1 MPRLLLSLLVLLSF
15 ALPLGARQLVTGP
28 TYGAMNEIGEATIG
42 TDGSDFLALWSAG
55 SSTLVARRIDASGN
69 PIGESVLVVPERM
82 TASRPVWTGAYYLA
96 AATSNTRIH
105 LLRISKEGTLLLR
118 QTIDSS
124 RAMVGANLAFDGERV
139 LLLARTESTTET
151 AGIHAWILDAEG
163 KVISGEQVIWTG
175 SAYLGRDSYRAVSA
189 SGTFYAVISGW
200 QGVLVQTIR
209 ASGELGA
216 AIPIRPVGT
225 FASIA
230 SDGERVLVLLS
241 RMVFGGPSSLEIA
254 LLEDEKIV
262 RFATVRSED
271 PREIVGRL
279 VVWTGDAYSLL
290 YTVSNPRLNETAV
303 EGLRVSR
310 DGELLTPEVVS
321 LWSQPRH
328 IWLHDAAWNGTS
340 LVPLVRVVLHLGS
353 VTWTLPLRQ
362 DLQAVDASN
371 LLRLVS
377 RGPLDQGSPSIQPAG
392 DGYLATWVDT
402 GADGERFYA
411 GRLNAAGSL
420 TAGPIQLDATEG
432 RMGPHAI
439 AVGAGGALVVWSS
452 DRLKGVRFSLDGE
465 RIDTV
470 AMHLD
475 WGLFSSIAVTAG
487 PNFYYLA
494 ASEVAH
500 YAAASDDR
508 QRSYAVSPEGTVF
521 RLANVI
527 DTPEPD
533 EPWGI
538 GGERFRHVAWNGSRF
553 AVIWRASYYD
563 RYCYFPMCPW
573 EERDFLRILDSGGN
587 PVSATVELPRDRM
600 VSAIAGAAGRFL
612 ILLEPNS
619 HDWYPLGGLLTLR
632 SYQIVGGGSPTLH
645 SESTLADRGAQAS
658 LVRTGAGFLAAWRGT
673 TPLDENVYFRPLDQE
688 GIPLAEAR
696 LIASGTRH
704 YAIAGHTPAAAVV
717 LTAERAPAASYLTRR
732 RLYSYSVADAPPGLP
747 PASPHLAAAWRVG
760 ATVTLQWQ
768 DRSDDEEG
776 FIVEQGRATGWMRL
790 TTEPANA
797 MSAKVTLSTSTFDLP
812 LRVRAYNAHG
822 FSEPSNELVAVVP
835 GRRRAV
841 SP

>member
-15 ALPLGARQLVTGP
+15 ALPLSARQLVTGP

-42 TDGSDFLALWSAG
+42 TDGSAFLALWDAG
-55 SSTLVARRIDASGN
+55 SSGLVSLRIDASGN
-69 PIGESVLVVPERM
+69 PIGESVLVVPEWLR
-82 TASRPVWTGAYYLA
+82 TSRPVWTGSYYLA
-96 AATSNTRIH
+96 AARSSTGIH
-105 LLRISKEGTLLLR
+105 LLRISREGTLLLR
-118 QTIDSS
+118 TAIDSS
-124 RAMVGANLAFDGERV
+124 RAMVDANLAFDGERV
-139 LLLARTESTTET
+139 LLLARTDSTGTP
-151 AGIHAWILDAEG
+151 AIHAWMLDAEG
-163 KVISGEQVIWTG
+163 KVIRGEQVIWTG
-175 SAYLGRDSYRAVSA
+175 SAYLGRDAYQAVSA
-189 SGTFYAVISGW
+189 SGTFYAVISGG

-216 AIPIRPVGT
+216 TIPIRPAGNFV
-225 FASIA
+225 SIA

-241 RMVFGGPSSLEIA
+241 RLVLGGLSSLEIA

-262 RFATVRSED
+262 RFTTVRSED
-271 PREIVGRL
+271 TREIVGRL
-279 VVWTGDAYSLL
+279 AVWTGDAYSLL
-290 YTVSNPRLNETAV
+290 YTVSNRRRDETAV

-310 DGELLTPEVVS
+310 DGELLTPEPVS
-321 LWSQPRH
+321 LWSQPRY
-328 IWLHDAAWNGTS
+328 IWLQDAAWNGTA
-340 LVPLVRVVLHLGS
+340 LVPLVRVVLYVGG
-353 VTWTLPLRQ
+353 VAWALPLRQ
-362 DLQAVDASN
+362 DLQPVDAAN
-371 LLRLVS
+371 PLRLVT

-392 DGYLATWVDT
+392 DGYLATWVDN
-402 GADGERFYA
+402 GADGERLYA
-411 GRLNAAGSL
+411 GRLNGAGIL
-420 TAGPIQLDATEG
+420 TAGPVQLDATEG

-439 AVGAGGALVVWSS
+439 AVGTQGALVVWSK

-465 RIDTV
+465 RLDTE

-487 PNFYYLA
+487 PNFYYLT
-494 ASEVAH
+494 ASESA
-500 YAAASDDR
+500 YYPGASDDR
-508 QRSYAVSPEGTVF
+508 QRSYAVSPQGIVF

-527 DTPEPD
+527 DTPEPE
-533 EPWGI
+533 EPWQI

-563 RYCYFPMCPW
+563 RYCSFPLCPW

-632 SYQIVGGGSPTLH
+632 SYQIVGGSPILN
-645 SESTLADRGAQAS
+645 SEWTLADRAAQGS
-658 LVRTGAGFLAAWRGT
+658 LVRTGAGFLAAWRGM
-673 TPLDENVYFRPLDQE
+673 TPLAENVYFRPLDQE

-696 LIASGTRH
+696 LIASGTRQH

-717 LTAERAPAASYLTRR
+717 ITAERAPAATYLTRL
-732 RLYSYSVADAPPGLP
+732 RLYSYNVADAPHGLP

-760 ATVTLQWQ
+760 ATVTLHWQ

-776 FIVEQGRATGWMRL
+776 FIVEQWRATGWMRL

-797 MSAKVTLSTSTFDLP
+797 TSAKVTLTNSTLDLP

-822 FSEPSNELVAVVP
+822 FSEASNELVAVVP